1 MDFVQTFSHQRSVL
15 TNLGGK
21 LVYSESISVTF
32 MHEKQNP
39 YKKAGCKIFTNSY
52 KNINM
57 NKLISS
63 TCLYCSSVHPDVLM
77 HPEEQIQSGQNRGH
91 FLLYVTVLRYFNRV
105 MQISPALRPHSLSVP
120 SESAKYTRNDRNCFV
135 TIKIRQQI
143 MVEHSG
149 GENNTL
155 FSLLRLG
162 SRAASH
168 QTHGC
173 GLIAGWQGWWWARSE
188 LGSGQEGGRLSTANR
203 QKHRHHRVL
212 TDGGRRG
219 TWRMRLSPCDL
230 RWWGYAPGGCRQ
242 RCGPAAAAGRS
253 SGASELLRGRP

>member
-91 FLLYVTVLRYFNRV
+91 FLLYVTVLRYFNRM
-105 MQISPALRPHSLSVP
+105 MQISPALRPHSLSMP

-135 TIKIRQQI
+135 TIKIRQQM
-143 MVEHSG
+143 MVEQSG
-149 GENNTL
+149 GENNT
-155 FSLLRLG
+155 FCSLLRLG
-162 SRAASH
+162 S
-168 QTHGC
+168 
-173 GLIAGWQGWWWARSE
+173 
-188 LGSGQEGGRLSTANR
+188 
-203 QKHRHHRVL
+203 
-212 TDGGRRG
+212 
-219 TWRMRLSPCDL
+219 
-230 RWWGYAPGGCRQ
+230 
-242 RCGPAAAAGRS
+242 
-253 SGASELLRGRP
+253 

>member
-1 MDFVQTFSHQRSVL
+1 
-15 TNLGGK
+15 
-21 LVYSESISVTF
+21 
-32 MHEKQNP
+32 
-39 YKKAGCKIFTNSY
+39 
-52 KNINM
+52 
-57 NKLISS
+57 
-63 TCLYCSSVHPDVLM
+63 
-77 HPEEQIQSGQNRGH
+77 
-91 FLLYVTVLRYFNRV
+91 
-105 MQISPALRPHSLSVP
+105 MQISPALCPHSLPVL

-143 MVEHSG
+143 MVEQSG
-149 GENNTL
+149 GENNTF

-162 SRAASH
+162 SWVASH

-203 QKHRHHRVL
+203 EITWSPCSDR
-212 TDGGRRG
+212 RRG
-219 TWRMRLSPCDL
+219 GTWSIRLSPCDL

-242 RCGPAAAAGRS
+242 QCGPAAAAGRS